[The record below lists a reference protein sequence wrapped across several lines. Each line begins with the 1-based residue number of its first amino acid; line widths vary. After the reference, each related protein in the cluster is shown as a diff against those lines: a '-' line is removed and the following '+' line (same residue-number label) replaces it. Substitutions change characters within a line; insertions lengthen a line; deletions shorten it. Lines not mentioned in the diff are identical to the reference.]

1 MFKTLRRN
9 RLGLSTSARLLVLFE
24 ISHIEIDTCTYSCDV
39 KAVASV
45 TAAIDLRDPLPRHIC
60 PSPSKSE
67 DMIASPWS
75 IPTTPL
81 FKLHIVP
88 IGFLLPHLIDHFIK
102 YAFMNERHRLA
113 GIKIRLIIN

>member
-1 MFKTLRRN
+1 
-9 RLGLSTSARLLVLFE
+9 
-24 ISHIEIDTCTYSCDV
+24 
-39 KAVASV
+39 
-45 TAAIDLRDPLPRHIC
+45 
-60 PSPSKSE
+60 
-67 DMIASPWS
+67 MIASPWS